1 MSQNQQYLDSNKETQ
16 IQKVSVTAS
25 DNARLKSDGTMR
37 LKDSYLQLGGR
48 TDGQNKHAIRFENVD
63 IPPNAEIVNAYI
75 EFYSYSTSPM
85 CNVDIFAELGD
96 PQPYT
101 TVANDMTDRTYGIQK
116 VHWVTDSLVANYS
129 QVITPNL
136 KNLIDE
142 NRLAG
147 WKPGASLAFI
157 FMGLSLNGGTNIRA
171 FDSGTAYRPELKI
184 EYIDNGNGPVFNET
198 ISEKIAIAIATGND
212 DASESDSG
220 KISFGDTSLRLGGQS
235 ESLRTYAFRFQSV
248 NLPDNAEVKNA
259 YIEFY
264 THSTSPSA
272 NMSIQAELGSSTGYT
287 NEINSI
293 TNRHYSKTH
302 VNWVTDSCILNAIKI
317 CTPNLKNIIDESR
330 IEGLKSGQNVGFLFK
345 ALSLNN
351 GARISTYESNVL
363 YRPRLI
369 IEYEDN
375 GKGPFIEMS
384 LEGKSASL
392 VMDKNDDGRQNNSG
406 SMTLSAAYLQL
417 GGRNDA
423 QLHAVR
429 FQQVDIPASAEIY
442 DAYIEFY
449 AYGKSPAAEI
459 DIRVELGTPLTYS
472 AVSNNISARTYTSNK
487 VKWETTEIITDHYL
501 LRTPN
506 LKNIIDENR
515 LRGWKSES
523 ALAFL
528 FTGLSHNNGAS
539 VRSYEGGELYLPRL
553 IVTYINNGEGAS
565 VESAETDLEKIS
577 ELYINEISSQG
588 SLSQKEDWIELY
600 NNNENDIVIGGGVFI
615 SNKNENK
622 KLHELKNIFIPAK
635 GIITLIADKKVKEGN
650 NHLSFDLKNSGGT
663 IYLSK
668 IDGDSIASLDEV
680 TYPEI
685 PYKYSYARLPNGVGE
700 FMLFIS
706 PSYNKNNVIGQH
718 NINVVLSHQRGV
730 YPSGFDLTIEV
741 PEGVIVKYT
750 FDSTIPSDKTGE
762 TYTSPITISKTS
774 VVKIYA
780 YNETGNS
787 GLLTHT
793 FVLKNNYDNE
803 KAGNGMWTCKSTINA
818 DEYADAIGDIPIIS
832 ISTASEPNSSW
843 RLGEFEYLDNHI
855 YSDRTNFH
863 SATSTRKFGQ
873 ESIGHLNSG
882 IKFKFNKDALV
893 KKANYPFFDPYP
905 GDLYPTVNK
914 IQTIELK
921 EGQDGPSRNVFGLGF
936 MRYSENIVMNL
947 QKEMGKFSLDTRHVH
962 LIVNGKYRGVKTMRN
977 DYKSNNIEEI
987 FGDNADNYTKVD
999 LQDARFTYGTVAAG
1013 DGDPA
1018 LWKKIQTLAGKK
1030 DLQSLKQY
1038 VDIDD
1043 LIKFQIIFMFIDT
1056 ENEATAIFHNDAP
1069 NYMKTKFMI
1078 NDTDGSFFGG
1088 VSLSNGNTTMRAL
1101 RLAGGGGTYKY
1112 KWNSGTSRN
1121 GPAGIFGNF
1130 MGVAGNPNAGNLE
1143 FKTMVKDLVLVLL
1156 GPATGNFEGGANSP
1170 LSIKNVTTK
1179 MVNTIKALE
1188 KVYKLDAAFQSFGDR
1203 KDVYSLWLNVEHPRI
1218 LQQVPER
1225 VSFSIKKWLEYN
1237 MAHTLPPVEIS
1248 TNDNTLTIDN
1258 PVDGTY
1264 VYYTLDGSDP
1274 MGNDGVVAG
1283 ILYSDAVAL
1292 NLGNGSYR
1300 VVARAFEK
1308 NNWGPKSEEKITIT
1322 SV

>member
-16 IQKVSVTAS
+16 IQEMSVTAS

-48 TDGQNKHAIRFENVD
+48 TDGQNKHAIRFENVVV
-63 IPPNAEIVNAYI
+63 PSNSEIVNAYI
-75 EFYSYSTSPM
+75 EFYAYSTSPM

-96 PQPYT
+96 PLPYT

-116 VHWVTDSLVANYS
+116 VYWVTDSLVTNYS
-129 QVITPNL
+129 QIITPNL

-142 NRLAG
+142 NRLTG
-147 WKPGASLAFI
+147 WEPGESLAFI

-171 FDSGTAYRPELKI
+171 FDGGIAYRPKLRI
-184 EYIDNGNGPVFNET
+184 EYIDNGNGPVINET
-198 ISEKIAIAIATGND
+198 ISEKVAIAITTGND

-235 ESLRTYAFRFQSV
+235 ESLKTYAFRFQSV
-248 NLPDNAEVKNA
+248 NLPDSAEVKNA

-272 NMSIQAELGSSTGYT
+272 NMSIQAELGNSIGYI

-302 VNWVTDSCILNAIKI
+302 VNWVTDSCILNTMKI

-330 IEGLKSGQNVGFLFK
+330 IEGFKASQDVGFLIK
-345 ALSLNN
+345 GLSLNG

-406 SMTLSAAYLQL
+406 SMALSAAYLQL

-429 FQQVDIPASAEIY
+429 FQQVDIPASAEIS

-459 DIRVELGTPLTYS
+459 DIRVELGTSLTYS
-472 AVSNNISARTYTSNK
+472 TVANNISSRTYTSNK
-487 VKWETTEIITDHYL
+487 VKWETTEITTDHYL
-501 LRTPN
+501 LRTPS
-506 LKNIIDENR
+506 LKNIIDESR

-523 ALAFL
+523 ALSFL
-528 FTGLSHNNGAS
+528 FTGLSHNNGTS
-539 VRSYEGGELYLPRL
+539 VRSYEGGELYRPRL
-553 IVTYINNGEGAS
+553 IVTYLNNGEGPS

-600 NNNENDIVIGGGVFI
+600 NNNESDIVIGGGVFI
-615 SNKNENK
+615 SNKNDNK
-622 KLHELKNIFIPAK
+622 KLHELKNIFVPAK
-635 GIITLIADKKVKEGN
+635 GTITLIADKKNKEGN

-685 PYKYSYARLPNGVGE
+685 PYKYSYGRLPNGVGE

-706 PSYNKNNVIGQH
+706 PSYDTDNVFGQH

-730 YPSGFDLTIEV
+730 YPSNFDLTIEV
-741 PEGVIVKYT
+741 PDSVIVKYT
-750 FDSTIPSDKTGE
+750 LDCTTPSDKTGE
-762 TYTSPITISKTS
+762 IYTSPITISKTS

-803 KAGNGMWTCKSTINA
+803 KAGSGMWTCKSTINA
-818 DEYADAIGDIPIIS
+818 DEYAEAIGDIPVVS
-832 ISTASEPNSSW
+832 ISTASEPSSSW

-855 YSDRTNFH
+855 YSDRANFH
-863 SATSTRKFGQ
+863 STTTTRKFGQ

-936 MRYSENIVMNL
+936 MRYSEKIVMNL
-947 QKEMGKFSLDTRHVH
+947 QKEMGKFALDTRHVH

-977 DYKSNNIEEI
+977 DYKPNNIEEV
-987 FGDNADNYTKVD
+987 FGDDADNYTKVD
-999 LQDARFTYGTVAAG
+999 LQDARFTHGTVAAG
-1013 DGDPA
+1013 DGDPV
-1018 LWKKIQTLAGKK
+1018 LWKQIQTLAGKK
-1030 DLQSLKQY
+1030 DLQNLKEY

-1069 NYMKTKFMI
+1069 NYMKTRFMI

-1088 VSLSNGNTTMRAL
+1088 VSLSNGNTTMQAL

-1112 KWNSGTSRN
+1112 KWNSSTSKN

-1143 FKTMVKDLVLVLL
+1143 FKTMVKDLVLALL
-1156 GPATGNFEGGANSP
+1156 GPATGDFQGGSNSP
-1170 LSIKNVTTK
+1170 LSVTNVTTK

-1188 KVYKLDAAFQSFGDR
+1188 KVYKLDAAFQSFGNR
-1203 KDVYSLWLNVEHPRI
+1203 KDVYNLWLNVEHPRI
-1218 LQQVPER
+1218 LKQVPER

-1237 MAHTLPPVEIS
+1237 MAHTLPPVDIS
-1248 TNDNTLTIDN
+1248 IHDNTLTIDN
-1258 PVDGTY
+1258 PADGTD

-1274 MGNDGVVAG
+1274 MGNDGIIAG
-1283 ILYSDAVAL
+1283 TLYSDAVTL
-1292 NLGNGSYR
+1292 NLRNGSYR
-1300 VVARAFEK
+1300 VVARAFEN
-1308 NNWGPKSEEKITIT
+1308 NNWGPKSEDKITIT
-1322 SV
+1322 SI

>member
-1 MSQNQQYLDSNKETQ
+1 MSQNQQYLDSNKEPQT
-16 IQKVSVTAS
+16 QKVSVTAS

-48 TDGQNKHAIRFENVD
+48 TDGQNKHAIRFENVV
-63 IPPNAEIVNAYI
+63 IPSNAEIVNAYI
-75 EFYSYSTSPM
+75 EFYAYSTSPM

-116 VHWVTDSLVANYS
+116 VHWVTDSLVTNYS
-129 QVITPNL
+129 QIITPNL

-142 NRLAG
+142 NRLTG
-147 WKPGASLAFI
+147 WDQGESLAFI

-171 FDSGTAYRPELKI
+171 FDGGAAYRPALRI
-184 EYIDNGNGPVFNET
+184 EYI
-198 ISEKIAIAIATGND
+198 
-212 DASESDSG
+212 
-220 KISFGDTSLRLGGQS
+220 
-235 ESLRTYAFRFQSV
+235 
-248 NLPDNAEVKNA
+248 
-259 YIEFY
+259 
-264 THSTSPSA
+264 
-272 NMSIQAELGSSTGYT
+272 
-287 NEINSI
+287 
-293 TNRHYSKTH
+293 
-302 VNWVTDSCILNAIKI
+302 
-317 CTPNLKNIIDESR
+317 
-330 IEGLKSGQNVGFLFK
+330 
-345 ALSLNN
+345 
-351 GARISTYESNVL
+351 
-363 YRPRLI
+363 
-369 IEYEDN
+369 DN

-384 LEGKSASL
+384 LEGKSASI
-392 VMDKNDDGRQNNSG
+392 VKDKNDDGRQNNSG
-406 SMTLSAAYLQL
+406 SMALSAAYLQL

-429 FQQVDIPASAEIY
+429 FQQVDIPASVEIT

-472 AVSNNISARTYTSNK
+472 TVVNNISSRTYTSNK
-487 VKWETTEIITDHYL
+487 VKWETTEITTDHYL
-501 LRTPN
+501 LRTPS

-523 ALAFL
+523 ALSFL
-528 FTGLSHNNGAS
+528 FTGLSHNNGTS
-539 VRSYEGGELYLPRL
+539 VRSYEGGELYRPRL
-553 IVTYINNGEGAS
+553 IVTYLNNGEGPS

-588 SLSQKEDWIELY
+588 SLSQNEDWIELY
-600 NNNENDIVIGGGVFI
+600 NNNENDIVISGGVFI
-615 SNKNENK
+615 SNKNDNK
-622 KLHELKNIFIPAK
+622 KMHELKNIFVPAK
-635 GIITLIADKKVKEGN
+635 GTITLIADKKNKEGN

-663 IYLSK
+663 IYLSR
-668 IDGDSIASLDEV
+668 IDGDSIVSLDEV

-685 PYKYSYARLPNGVGE
+685 PYKYSYGRLPNGVGE

-706 PSYNKNNVIGQH
+706 PSYDDDNVFGQH

-730 YPSGFDLTIEV
+730 YPSEFDLTIEV
-741 PEGVIVKYT
+741 PDSVIVKYT
-750 FDSTIPSDKTGE
+750 LDSTTPSDKTGE

-803 KAGNGMWTCKSTINA
+803 KAGSGMWACKSTINA
-818 DEYADAIGDIPIIS
+818 DEYAEAIGDIPVVS
-832 ISTASEPNSSW
+832 ISTASEPGSSW
-843 RLGEFEYLDNHI
+843 HLGEFEYLDNHI
-855 YSDRTNFH
+855 YPDRANFH
-863 SATSTRKFGQ
+863 STTTTRKFGQ

-882 IKFKFNKDALV
+882 IKFKFNKNALV

-936 MRYSENIVMNL
+936 MRYSEKIVMNL

-962 LIVNGKYRGVKTMRN
+962 LFVNGKYRGVKTMRN
-977 DYKSNNIEEI
+977 DYNPNNIEEV
-987 FGDNADNYTKVD
+987 FGDDADNYTKVD

-1030 DLQSLKQY
+1030 DLQNLKEY

-1043 LIKFQIIFMFIDT
+1043 LIKFQITFMFIDT

-1088 VSLSNGNTTMRAL
+1088 VSLSNGNTTMQAL

-1112 KWNSGTSRN
+1112 KWNSSTSKN

-1143 FKTMVKDLVLVLL
+1143 FKTMVKDLVLALL
-1156 GPATGNFEGGANSP
+1156 GPATGDFQGGSNSP
-1170 LSIKNVTTK
+1170 LSVTNVRTK
-1179 MVNTIKALE
+1179 MLNTIKALE
-1188 KVYKLDAAFQSFGDR
+1188 KVYKLDAAFQSFGNR
-1203 KDVYSLWLNVEHPRI
+1203 KDVYNLWLNVEHPRI

-1248 TNDNTLTIDN
+1248 IHDNTLTIDN
-1258 PVDGTY
+1258 PADGTD

-1274 MGNDGVVAG
+1274 MGNDGIVAG
-1283 ILYSDAVAL
+1283 TLYSDAVTL
-1292 NLGNGSYR
+1292 NLRNGSYR
-1300 VVARAFEK
+1300 VVARAFEN
-1308 NNWGPKSEEKITIT
+1308 NNWGPKSEDKITIT
-1322 SV
+1322 SI